1 LDTLPDEELIA
12 RVRAGEK
19 DLYEVL
25 VRRYNERLY
34 RVARA
39 IVRNSEEAA
48 DIVQE
53 ALVRAFAQLGQFS
66 GAARFSTWLTKI
78 AIYEALSRL
87 RRRARTTN
95 LEITT
100 DSDSQSVVEALES
113 LGPSPE
119 EQTLRTQALEMLE
132 AAVDAL
138 PPALRSVFMMR
149 EIEEMST
156 RETAECLDISEEAV
170 KIRLHRARKLLRRDI
185 QSRVGV
191 VSSQAFRFLGA
202 NCNRVLRAVMDR
214 IQSGSGRGEADATT

>member
-1 LDTLPDEELIA
+1 MDTLPDEELIE
-12 RVRAGEK
+12 RVRAGDK
-19 DLYEVL
+19 DLYGIL

-66 GAARFSTWLTKI
+66 GAAKFSTWLTKI
-78 AIYEALSRL
+78 AVYEAL
-87 RRRARTTN
+87 ARN
-95 LEITT
+95 
-100 DSDSQSVVEALES
+100 QSFVEALES
-113 LGPSPE
+113 LTPNPE
-119 EQTLRTQALEMLE
+119 QQALQSQALEILE

-170 KIRLHRARKLLRRDI
+170 KIRLHRARKVLRRDI
-185 QSRVGV
+185 QSRVGA

-202 NCNRVLRAVMDR
+202 SCNRVLCAVMDR
-214 IQSGSGRGEADATT
+214 IRSGSGRGEADATT

>member
-1 LDTLPDEELIA
+1 LETLPDEELIA
-12 RVRAGEK
+12 RVRAGDK
-19 DLYEVL
+19 DLYEIL

-53 ALVRAFAQLGQFS
+53 TLVRAFAQLGQFS

-78 AIYEALSRL
+78 AVYEALARL
-87 RRRARTTN
+87 RQRARITD
-95 LEITT
+95 LEIATH
-100 DSDSQSVVEALES
+100 SGSQSVVDALES
-113 LGPSPE
+113 LSPSPE

-156 RETAECLDISEEAV
+156 RETARV
-170 KIRLHRARKLLRRDI
+170 PRHHGGGRKDPVTSRPKTLAQGHTVTGRRRK
-185 QSRVGV
+185 QPSVP
-191 VSSQAFRFLGA
+191 VSW
-202 NCNRVLRAVMDR
+202 CEV
-214 IQSGSGRGEADATT
+214 

>member
-1 LDTLPDEELIA
+1 MDTLPDEELIA

-19 DLYEVL
+19 DLYEIL

-39 IVRNSEEAA
+39 IVRNAEEAA

-53 ALVRAFAQLGQFS
+53 TLVRAFAQLGQFS

-78 AIYEALSRL
+78 AVYEALARL
-87 RRRARTTN
+87 RRGARTTN
-95 LEITT
+95 LGTP
-100 DSDSQSVVEALES
+100 DSGSQSVVDALES
-113 LGPSPE
+113 LSPSPE

-185 QSRVGV
+185 QSRVGA

-202 NCNRVLRAVMDR
+202 RCNRVLSAVMDR
-214 IQSGSGRGEADATT
+214 IQSRSGGGEADATT

>member
-1 LDTLPDEELIA
+1 MDTLPDEELIE
-12 RVRAGEK
+12 RVRAGDK
-19 DLYEVL
+19 DLYEIL

-66 GAARFSTWLTKI
+66 GAAKFSTWLTKI
-78 AIYEALSRL
+78 AVYEALARL

-95 LEITT
+95 LEIST
-100 DSDSQSVVEALES
+100 DSGGQSIVEVLES
-113 LGPSPE
+113 LTPSPE
-119 EQTLRTQALEMLE
+119 QQTLRTQTLEILE

-185 QSRVGV
+185 QSRVGA

-202 NCNRVLRAVMDR
+202 SCNRALCAVMDR

>member
-1 LDTLPDEELIA
+1 MDTLPDEELIE
-12 RVRAGEK
+12 RVRAGDK
-19 DLYEVL
+19 DLYEIL

-66 GAARFSTWLTKI
+66 GAARFSTV
-78 AIYEALSRL
+78 YEALARL
-87 RRRARTTN
+87 RQSARMIDS
-95 LEITT
+95 EITADT
-100 DSDSQSVVEALES
+100 GNQSFVEALES
-113 LGPSPE
+113 LTPNPE
-119 EQTLRTQALEMLE
+119 QQALQSQALEILE
-132 AAVDAL
+132 TAVEAL

-185 QSRVGV
+185 QLRVGA

-202 NCNRVLRAVMDR
+202 RCNQMLCAVMDR
-214 IQSGSGRGEADATT
+214 IQSDSVRGEADATT

>member
-1 LDTLPDEELIA
+1 MDNLPDEELIE
-12 RVRAGEK
+12 RVRAGDQ
-19 DLYEVL
+19 DLYEIL

-53 ALVRAFAQLGQFS
+53 TLVRAFARLGQFS
-66 GAARFSTWLTKI
+66 GAARFSTGLTKI
-78 AIYEALSRL
+78 AVYEALARL

-95 LEITT
+95 LGTP
-100 DSDSQSVVEALES
+100 DSGSQSVVDALES
-113 LGPSPE
+113 LSPSPE

-185 QSRVGV
+185 QSRVGA

-202 NCNRVLRAVMDR
+202 RCNRVLCAVMDR
-214 IQSGSGRGEADATT
+214 IQSGSGGGEADAST

>member
-1 LDTLPDEELIA
+1 MDTLPDEELIE
-12 RVRAGEK
+12 RVLAGEK
-19 DLYEVL
+19 DLYEIL

-66 GAARFSTWLTKI
+66 GAAKFSTWLTKI
-78 AIYEALSRL
+78 AVYEALARL
-87 RRRARTTN
+87 RRRARTIN
-95 LEITT
+95 LEMA
-100 DSDSQSVVEALES
+100 DSGSQSVVDMLES
-113 LGPSPE
+113 STPSPE
-119 EQTLRTQALEMLE
+119 HQTLRSQALEILE

-185 QSRVGV
+185 QSRVGA

-202 NCNRVLRAVMDR
+202 NCNRVLQAVMDR
-214 IQSGSGRGEADATT
+214 IQSGNGRGEADATT

>member
-1 LDTLPDEELIA
+1 MDTFPDEELVE

-19 DLYEVL
+19 DLYEIL
-25 VRRYNERLY
+25 VRRYNQRLY
-34 RVARA
+34 RVAMA

-66 GAARFSTWLTKI
+66 GAAKFSTWLTKI
-78 AIYEALSRL
+78 AVYEALARL
-87 RRRARTTN
+87 RQRARITD
-95 LEITT
+95 LEIATH
-100 DSDSQSVVEALES
+100 SGSQSVVDALES
-113 LGPSPE
+113 LSPSPE

-170 KIRLHRARKLLRRDI
+170 KIRLHRARKVLRRDI
-185 QSRVGV
+185 QSRVGA
-191 VSSQAFRFLGA
+191 VSSQAFRFL
-202 NCNRVLRAVMDR
+202 
-214 IQSGSGRGEADATT
+214 

>member
-1 LDTLPDEELIA
+1 MDTLPDEELIA

-19 DLYEVL
+19 DLYEIL

-53 ALVRAFAQLGQFS
+53 TLVRAFAQLGQFS

-78 AIYEALSRL
+78 AVYEALARL

-95 LEITT
+95 LGTP
-100 DSDSQSVVEALES
+100 DSGSQSVVDALES
-113 LGPSPE
+113 LSPSPE

-132 AAVDAL
+132 AAVNAL
-138 PPALRSVFMMR
+138 
-149 EIEEMST
+149 
-156 RETAECLDISEEAV
+156 
-170 KIRLHRARKLLRRDI
+170 LLRFA
-185 QSRVGV
+185 Q
-191 VSSQAFRFLGA
+191 
-202 NCNRVLRAVMDR
+202 C
-214 IQSGSGRGEADATT
+214 SG

>member
-1 LDTLPDEELIA
+1 METLPDEELIE
-12 RVRAGEK
+12 RVRAGDK
-19 DLYEVL
+19 DLYEIL

-66 GAARFSTWLTKI
+66 GAAKFSTWLTKI
-78 AIYEALSRL
+78 AVYEALARL
-87 RRRARTTN
+87 RQRARMIDS
-95 LEITT
+95 EITAET
-100 DSDSQSVVEALES
+100 GNQSFVEALES
-113 LGPSPE
+113 LTPNPE
-119 EQTLRTQALEMLE
+119 QQALQSQALEILE

-138 PPALRSVFMMR
+138 PSALRSVFMMR

-156 RETAECLDISEEAV
+156 RETAECLDISEETV

-185 QSRVGV
+185 QSRVGA

-202 NCNRVLRAVMDR
+202 RCNRVLCAVMDR
-214 IQSGSGRGEADATT
+214 IQSDSVRGEADATT